1 MMEAALA
8 KTSTARFYLRDRP
21 ETMLSA
27 KVNKKVC
34 KELLIVMFIGMV
46 RCEALNEKKSMI

>member
-8 KTSTARFYLRDRP
+8 KTSAARFYLRDRP

-34 KELLIVMFIGMV
+34 TELLIVMFIGMV
-46 RCEALNEKKSMI
+46 PC

>member
-8 KTSTARFYLRDRP
+8 NTSTARFYLRDRP

-27 KVNKKVC
+27 KVNKIVC
-34 KELLIVMFIGMV
+34 KELLIVMFMAWHHCK
-46 RCEALNEKKSMI
+46 RSMKKSS

>member
-8 KTSTARFYLRDRP
+8 KTGTARFHLRDRP

-27 KVNKKVC
+27 KVDKKVC
-34 KELLIVMFIGMV
+34 KELLIVMFISMV
-46 RCEALNEKKSMI
+46 PS

>member
-27 KVNKKVC
+27 KVKKKVC
-34 KELLIVMFIGMV
+34 EELLIVMFIGMV
-46 RCEALNEKKSMI
+46 LLSTMLSAQ